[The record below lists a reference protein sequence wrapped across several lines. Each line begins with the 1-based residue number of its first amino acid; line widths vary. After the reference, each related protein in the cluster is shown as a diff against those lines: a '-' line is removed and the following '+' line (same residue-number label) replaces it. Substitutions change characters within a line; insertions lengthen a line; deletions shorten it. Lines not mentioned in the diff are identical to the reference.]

1 MTKIISIANQKGGVG
16 KTTTAINLSTA
27 MAAIDKKVLLV
38 DSDPQ
43 GNASTG
49 LGIAEDCRTPSLY
62 DLLSNREFDERSIK
76 RTSIPNLDI
85 ITSTQ
90 DLAASE
96 IELADV
102 ENREKQLKNIIKK
115 ISGYDYF
122 FIDCPPALGLLT
134 INGLVAAGSVIVP
147 LQCEFFALEGLSALT
162 NTIELIKQN
171 FNPELEI
178 EGVLLTM
185 HDKRNS
191 LSELVEKDVRG
202 FFGNKVYK
210 TIIPR
215 NVRISEAPSHG
226 KPVLIYDTT
235 CVGSTAYINLAK
247 EVIFNQ

>member
-49 LGIAEDCRTPSLY
+49 LGITEDLRKPSLY
-62 DLLSNREFDERSIK
+62 DLLLNGEFDVKAVK

-102 ENREKQLKNIIKK
+102 KNREKQLKNIIQK
-115 ISGYDYF
+115 IPSYDYF

-134 INGLVAAGSVIVP
+134 INGLVAANSVIVP

-178 EGVLLTM
+178 EGVVLTM

-202 FFGNKVYK
+202 FFGDKVYK

-235 CVGSTAYINLAK
+235 CVGSKAYIDLAK

>member
-49 LGIAEDCRTPSLY
+49 VGIIEDLRTPSLY
-62 DLLSNREFDERSIK
+62 NLLSNCEFDERAIK
-76 RTSIPNLDI
+76 RTSIPNFDI
-85 ITSTQ
+85 ITSTL

-102 ENREKQLKNIIKK
+102 ENREGQLKNIIKT
-115 ISGYDYF
+115 IPGYDYF

-134 INGLVAAGSVIVP
+134 INGLVAANSVIVP
-147 LQCEFFALEGLSALT
+147 LQCEYFALEVLSALT

-178 EGVLLTM
+178 EGVVLTM

-202 FFGNKVYK
+202 FFGDKVYK

-235 CVGSTAYINLAK
+235 CVGSKAYINLAK

>member
-49 LGIAEDCRTPSLY
+49 LGIIEDLRTPSLY
-62 DLLSNREFDERSIK
+62 NLLSNCEFDEKAIK

-85 ITSTQ
+85 ITSTL

-102 ENREKQLKNIIKK
+102 ENREGQLKNIIKT
-115 ISGYDYF
+115 IPGYDYF

-134 INGLVAAGSVIVP
+134 INGLVASSSVIIP

-178 EGVLLTM
+178 EGVVLTM

-191 LSELVEKDVRG
+191 LSELVEKDVRE
-202 FFGNKVYK
+202 FFGDKVYK

-235 CVGSTAYINLAK
+235 CVGSKAYIDLAK